1 MANDVGGNEFRE
13 DMIAT
18 VLKIVY
24 GSFQGENGS
33 AGSKIVAET
42 SYSGG
47 VSS

>member
-1 MANDVGGNEFRE
+1 MTNDVGGNKFRE
-13 DMIAT
+13 DMIVT

-24 GSFQGENGS
+24 GSFQSENGS
-33 AGSKIVAET
+33 TGSKIVAET

>member
-1 MANDVGGNEFRE
+1 MNDIGGNEFRE

-24 GSFQGENGS
+24 GSFQGENGGTS
-33 AGSKIVAET
+33 SKIVAET
-42 SYSGG
+42 SYSSG